1 MNKIIPFILPVL
13 YCLWGCGSQKVVAT
27 KYYVIEIPMDSVLE
41 RFNDATPSDDKYCE
55 ISQVDVNPA
64 YSSVQIANR
73 NNSRAITYYS
83 HHHWAIRPATSFTR
97 LTLDYFK
104 HTPLF
109 RNVSDRFWRVR
120 PDYILETTVYHLE
133 VIQDDHSFSAHL
145 NLEFQLKE
153 TESNKDII
161 KHRADRYM
169 ELENNDL
176 NLFATAIGE
185 IFYEE
190 LAYLSDKIMT
200 ELYESP

>member
-1 MNKIIPFILPVL
+1 
-13 YCLWGCGSQKVVAT
+13 
-27 KYYVIEIPMDSVLE
+27 
-41 RFNDATPSDDKYCE
+41 
-55 ISQVDVNPA
+55 
-64 YSSVQIANR
+64 
-73 NNSRAITYYS
+73 
-83 HHHWAIRPATSFTR
+83 
-97 LTLDYFK
+97 
-104 HTPLF
+104 
-109 RNVSDRFWRVR
+109 
-120 PDYILETTVYHLE
+120 LETTVYHLE

-153 TESNKDII
+153 TESNKDIV
-161 KHRADRYM
+161 KHRADRYV